1 MSEGNVREAEG
12 CAEHVTSSRRECLL
26 EITEPNWETMRT
38 GVNSMFR
45 FAVLNIANADAFA
58 RGLQGLDSTEIKS
71 EACTCLFWQVII
83 AVMRRTWRYV
93 TDATRFSRRRAKG
106 TPRGLYSQP

>member
-1 MSEGNVREAEG
+1 MRRTCHV
-12 CAEHVTSSRRECLL
+12 VTSGMSSG
-26 EITEPNWETMRT
+26 IQEPNWETMRT

-45 FAVLNIANADAFA
+45 FAVLNIANADAFS

-83 AVMRRTWRYV
+83 ALM
-93 TDATRFSRRRAKG
+93 
-106 TPRGLYSQP
+106 